1 MSEKIKIVGKSRN
14 VSEHPY
20 FGSNNIFL
28 SKLVGLVED
37 SLKPSELG
45 LFEIRINEICV
56 SRVQEQ
62 TKGAGVIIL
71 QSQLVIKSGCLLHKH

>member
-1 MSEKIKIVGKSRN
+1 MSEKIKIVGKSGN
-14 VSEHPY
+14 VSEHPS

-37 SLKPSELG
+37 PLKPSEFG

-56 SRVQEQ
+56 SRVQNKQKE
-62 TKGAGVIIL
+62 
-71 QSQLVIKSGCLLHKH
+71 LVL